1 MDEHGQHGSL
11 VTQTMGR
18 WFKTSLDGRLTRAVV
33 ARVSCVWGCF
43 ARVCSVLAMAVWCS
57 GAMAAECRL
66 ALLLAL
72 DVSSSV
78 DASEYVLQR
87 DGLAAA
93 LEHQDVVDVIVHSP
107 GGIAF
112 AVYEWSG
119 RRQSVV
125 IQDWVMLRNRADIA
139 AVSDRLRRAKRS
151 FSQFPTA
158 MGHALGFGAGMLRAA
173 PRCDRQVIDL
183 SGDGITN
190 DGYWPQLAYEHFP
203 FAGVTVN
210 GLAVLGADPGVITHF
225 EFEVLH
231 GPGAFLETAPGYAGY
246 ERAMVRKLYRE
257 IQDRVVGEVALP
269 GREAP
274 G

>member
-1 MDEHGQHGSL
+1 MKAL
-11 VTQTMGR
+11 
-18 WFKTSLDGRLTRAVV
+18 A
-33 ARVSCVWGCF
+33 A
-43 ARVCSVLAMAVWCS
+43 VLAGCAALAPA
-57 GAMAAECRL
+57 GAEAACRL

-78 DASEYVLQR
+78 DDREYALQR

-93 LEHQDVVDVIVHSP
+93 LLSQDVMDAILQP
-107 GGIAF
+107 GGGVAL

-125 IQDWVMLRNRADIA
+125 IQDWVLLQDAPAIA
-139 AVSDRLRRAKRS
+139 AVADRLRRVQRS
-151 FSQFPTA
+151 YSRFPTA
-158 MGHALGFGAGMLRAA
+158 LGYALGFGAGLMREA
-173 PRCDRQVIDL
+173 PPCERQVIDV

-190 DGYWPQLAYEHFP
+190 DGFWPQLAYRHFP
-203 FAGVTVN
+203 FDGVTVN
-210 GLAVLGADPGVITHF
+210 GLAVLGADPAVVDHY

-231 GPGAFLETAPGYAGY
+231 GAGAFLETAEGYEGY

-257 IQDRVVGEVALP
+257 IQDRAVSALP
-269 GREAP
+269 TVQDGP